1 MIPACIIGTRLVKYA
16 WKIYQAKKYGYDD
29 DLFEDPLAELGL
41 RIRRGY
47 ENTVDI
53 RKIRKEQRH
62 IKSEIQQRAKVNEM
76 TIQEA
81 EGHTINDIREKL
93 IKNFPQIQVAEGY
106 LSNIRR
112 QTRRTWADRLSP
124 DAVRRWISVS
134 RYARAWMVFQVFCTL
149 LAIMNYVMLTYL
161 VHQEDRNERKLIK
174 NMDLFYAAIF
184 LVDYSLSFYIAEDR
198 LRFYINYLSLIDLLS
213 IVSPF
218 VFVLVSSDTKFVWFV
233 GLIRIFRATRI
244 LRTYRILAFSQSEET
259 RELTAFILN
268 FANFVFFSA
277 SVINATETLVV
288 NFNGPPSLLN
298 WHDSL
303 YYIMVTFST
312 IGFGDLTPTSSISRI
327 IVMFLIILVIVY
339 VPYQTG
345 KILELYNSLS
355 RYQRVS
361 HQASSNHPHVILS
374 GGITAS
380 SLVDFCREYFIADQL
395 GTIVILNTQ
404 EPNIEIRRLL
414 SHPFYRNRLIYLRG
428 DLMSVHDLKRAA
440 AQYATALFLLNT
452 QSPDKLGAKVPND
465 QAEESNH
472 AQSMDAQV
480 LMQSLISKSAFPGL
494 PIFAQVQDIQFKDL
508 SEHCGCDRILCI
520 DEIKMSLVA
529 TNCIVPGIQTLVLNL
544 IHSYKELENSTLSD
558 FWMQEYQYG
567 VANQIYTFKVP
578 AGLVKMKFHDAAR
591 EVYMAYGTIIFGL
604 ISSNAGFN
612 KNRVRMRISR
622 DYRIKNDDIAF
633 CISDGGDETI
643 LRICLYFK
651 EAYKRTQLDQRDLE
665 LEMENVIDKHTK
677 IPEFSSIHSGN
688 SSPLSDFSGFEEIP
702 RESIPLGSMPA
713 DLSGHIL
720 LCGHMTARAVR
731 QFVTSICSDS
741 DSVPSPAGSA
751 FLKSPKTPTPAK
763 SGIASKK
770 KIPRVPIVCLAE
782 TLPKMDDLGI
792 WAEIL
797 SYPNVYIVHGASLKK
812 ASLVQAGI
820 DRCLRIVVLAESNG
834 SNASSNSIP
843 DSQALFIVKM
853 IQREWPHVRF
863 LVELIDGSNV
873 KYFSARTVEWD
884 TNNLRMQSILSNYAL
899 SLGDRLDI
907 YKKVRA
913 EHAEQSSI
921 WFQLIQFIS
930 GPAVG
935 GMARTQSTPRTESRI
950 SSEHKKGNNGK
961 EYLPVRSD
969 KDRLTP
975 KHAVKQAKAQG
986 DFEELAA
993 LVDDENRVCDAPLI
1007 SDASDTNNKW
1017 PGRQGESSGDDEI
1030 IPESEDRHHQVPI
1043 TEAYL
1048 QKLLEEAE
1056 LNESGLSPYPVYH
1069 FDRHFAAGMV
1079 ATSSFMHSLLCQSYF
1094 RPYIV
1099 DVVRELIANIVHLP
1113 VSDSCA
1119 GKKYTEV
1126 VDYCLSA
1133 GYVPIGLYRR
1143 GAVAGNTSTQTP
1155 LSPNHPRQAA
1165 SSQASDVENMPY
1177 VYTNCRSDDIV
1188 QATDLV
1194 FAIRQ

>member
-1 MIPACIIGTRLVKYA
+1 MATTTVTTIIASQTGTPNTSNPIGLPADGSDGIIPDTSISTAVWALVFPFIMIPACIIGTRLVKYA
-16 WKIYQAKKYGYDD
+16 WKIYQAKND

-702 RESIPLGSMPA
+702 RN
-713 DLSGHIL
+713 
-720 LCGHMTARAVR
+720 R
-731 QFVTSICSDS
+731 
-741 DSVPSPAGSA
+741 
-751 FLKSPKTPTPAK
+751 
-763 SGIASKK
+763 
-770 KIPRVPIVCLAE
+770 
-782 TLPKMDDLGI
+782 
-792 WAEIL
+792 
-797 SYPNVYIVHGASLKK
+797 YPW

>member
-1 MIPACIIGTRLVKYA
+1 MATTTVTTIIASQTGTPNTSNPIGLPADGSDGIIPDTSISTAVWALVFPFIMIPACIIGTRLVKYA
-16 WKIYQAKKYGYDD
+16 WKIYQAKND

-62 IKSEIQQRAKVNEM
+62 IKSEIQQRAKSMDGLSSVL
-76 TIQEA
+76 
-81 EGHTINDIREKL
+81 HTACHYELRD
-93 IKNFPQIQVAEGY
+93 AY
-106 LSNIRR
+106 LSCPPRGS
-112 QTRRTWADRLSP
+112 Q
-124 DAVRRWISVS
+124 
-134 RYARAWMVFQVFCTL
+134 
-149 LAIMNYVMLTYL
+149 
-161 VHQEDRNERKLIK
+161 RKLIK

-268 FANFVFFSA
+268 FANFVFF
-277 SVINATETLVV
+277 
-288 NFNGPPSLLN
+288 
-298 WHDSL
+298 
-303 YYIMVTFST
+303 FSISYQCYRDACRELQRT

-480 LMQSLISKSAFPGL
+480 
-494 PIFAQVQDIQFKDL
+494 QDIQFKDL

-612 KNRVRMRISR
+612 KNR
-622 DYRIKNDDIAF
+622 
-633 CISDGGDETI
+633 
-643 LRICLYFK
+643 

-950 SSEHKKGNNGK
+950 SSEHKKGNNGE

-1119 GKKYTEV
+1119 GKNT
-1126 VDYCLSA
+1126 
-1133 GYVPIGLYRR
+1133 PRR